1 MSKPQLLEEGAAF
14 TELHG
19 QAAARERFD
28 VIVIGAGQA
37 GLSVGYYLRRQGLR
51 FVIVDGN
58 ERIGDSW
65 RKRWDSL
72 RLFTPAHLDGLV
84 GLRFPA
90 PADTFPT
97 KDQMADYLE
106 SYAAHFQLPV
116 RTGFKVD
123 RLWQEDGRYVVRA
136 GACELEAD
144 QVVVAMASYQQPR
157 VPSFAS
163 ELRPDIVQLHSS
175 DYRNPDQLR
184 RGPVLLA
191 GAGNSGAEI
200 AMELARKHDVWMSGP
215 STGHIPFR
223 IESFTGRKLL
233 ARLVLRVLFHRVM
246 TINTPMGRK
255 LRPKLQK
262 HGGPLIRQRPKQ
274 LLAAGV
280 KRVPRTVG
288 VQEGLPLLEDG
299 RPLDV
304 ANVIWCTGFHAGFSW
319 IDLPVFGEDGWPC
332 TRAAWSRSSRG
343 CTSWG

>member
-84 GLRFPA
+84 GCASRHLPTRSRPRTRWPITWSPTPPIFSCRCA
-90 PADTFPT
+90 PA
-97 KDQMADYLE
+97 
-106 SYAAHFQLPV
+106 S
-116 RTGFKVD
+116 RWIGC
-123 RLWQEDGRYVVRA
+123 RQENGRYVVRA
-136 GACELEAD
+136 GACSWRPTRWWWRWPAT
-144 QVVVAMASYQQPR
+144 SSPR
-157 VPSFAS
+157 LPGFAG

-175 DYRNPDQLR
+175 AYRHPAQLR
-184 RGPVLLA
+184 PGPVLLA
-191 GAGNSGAEI
+191 GAGNSGRRSRWSWPASTT
-200 AMELARKHDVWMSGP
+200 SGCRAP
-215 STGHIPFR
+215 PPGISLPHR
-223 IESFTGRKLL
+223 E
-233 ARLVLRVLFHRVM
+233 FHRPQAAGAAGAARAV
-246 TINTPMGRK
+246 PSGDDHQHADGRK
-255 LRPKLQK
+255 LRPKLLK

-288 VQEGLPLLEDG
+288 VQAGCRCWKTAARWRWPTSSGAPGFTRGFPGLICRCSARTAG
-299 RPLDV
+299 R
-304 ANVIWCTGFHAGFSW
+304 
-319 IDLPVFGEDGWPC
+319 C